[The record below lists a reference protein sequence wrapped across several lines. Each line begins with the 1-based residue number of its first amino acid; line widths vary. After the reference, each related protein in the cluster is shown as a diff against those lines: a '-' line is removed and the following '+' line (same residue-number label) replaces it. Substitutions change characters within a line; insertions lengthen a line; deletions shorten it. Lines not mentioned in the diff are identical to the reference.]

1 MKQLYLLAALAL
13 IMVVLPHHLRF
24 ADDNYDIAG
33 VEPYYHARMA
43 IEGSISQPYDAVLSS
58 AYSLFGYW
66 AFRIVPAFFAFLSF
80 ILFWLFLRTVKVPV
94 KVQVWTLLAYALSP
108 ILVSLSLLG
117 TPLGFALCS
126 ILLGA
131 ILLCR
136 EKLWFVGVFF
146 FVLAALSGTLAIL
159 ASLAFLLVLP
169 VWLDGFSKKLFLAI
183 GAVVLSL
190 SIKGPPSVEIPRSLL
205 QFVSDLGG
213 IYGLSLFAI
222 LLSIVGIALVWTHK
236 RNYYSA
242 FAVACVFFIISFF
255 FPSLLVYA
263 NILISGLVGVALARL
278 AERKWKLSFL
288 RNASLLVLFC
298 GLLFSSISH
307 ANALAELPPVPKFF
321 EVLEIPKGVVLT
333 HESYGFWIEFS
344 GHKAVI
350 DPFWR
355 LSPDAEAL
363 YWDVAAVFSSTS
375 LEDTMYLLR
384 KYDVDYVL
392 ISKSMKRGLVW
403 ERDEQGLAFVVAN
416 SERFK
421 KINEAGEFEVWA
433 VR

>member
-1 MKQLYLLAALAL
+1 
-13 IMVVLPHHLRF
+13 MVLLPHHLRF
-24 ADDNYDIAG
+24 ADDNYTIAG
-33 VEPYYHARMA
+33 IEPYYHARMA
-43 IEGSISQPYDAVLSS
+43 VEGSVSQPYDAVLSF
-58 AYSLFGYW
+58 AYGLFGYW
-66 AFRIVPAFFAFLSF
+66 AFRLVPAFFAFLSF

-94 KVQVWTLLAYALSP
+94 KVQVWILLAYALSP

-117 TPLGFALCS
+117 NPNGFALCS

-136 EKLWFVGVFF
+136 EKLWFVGVLF
-146 FVLAALSGTLAIL
+146 FVIAALSGALAIL
-159 ASLAFLLVLP
+159 ASLAFLLVLG
-169 VWLDGFSKKLFLAI
+169 VWLGFSKNVLFALGSVALLLARE
-183 GAVVLSL
+183 S
-190 SIKGPPSVEIPRSLL
+190 PPTVDIPRSLL

-222 LLSIVGIALVWTHK
+222 LLSIVGIALVWSHK

-242 FAVACVFFIISFF
+242 FAVSCVFFIISFF

-263 NILISGLVGVALARL
+263 NIMVSGLVGVALARL

-298 GLLFSSISH
+298 GLLFSSIAH
-307 ANALAELPPVPKFF
+307 ANALADLPPVPEFF
-321 EVLEIPKGVVLT
+321 EVLDIPEGVVLT
-333 HESYGFWIEFS
+333 HESYGFWVEFS

-350 DPFWR
+350 DPFWKR
-355 LSPDAEAL
+355 APDAEAL
-363 YWDVAAVFSSTS
+363 YWDVTAMFSSAS
-375 LEDTMYLLR
+375 LEDTMFLLR

-392 ISKSMKRGLVW
+392 LSREMRRGLVW

-421 KINEAGEFEVWA
+421 KIKEGVEFEVWK